1 MGALKCAV
9 KHVAGDGGVMGFKG
23 LRVGVERVEEGVQ
36 RPLAE

>member
-9 KHVAGDGGVMGFKG
+9 KHVAEDGGVMGFEG
-23 LRVGVERVEEGVQ
+23 LGVGVERVEKGVQ